1 MATYTLQLPR
11 MGESVSEATIVKWL
25 KQPGDRIA
33 EDEPVLEIATDKV
46 DSDVPSPVSGV
57 LKEQLFAEND
67 VAQVGDAIAVIEVE
81 GEDMQEAT
89 ASTEAPDIPGID
101 QLENADSV
109 QHAISDV
116 VPVSNPASRFYS
128 PLVKSIAAEEG
139 ISVDELGRIPGTGSD
154 GRVTKQD

>member
-46 DSDVPSPVSGV
+46 DSDVPAPVSGI

-67 VAQVGDAIAVIEVE
+67 IAQVGEVIATIETE
-81 GEDMQEAT
+81 GEEEPEEAQPEVPQ
-89 ASTEAPDIPGID
+89 AEAAEPAIPGID
-101 QLENADSV
+101 QLESTDHVAVPTAAPSSDNAG
-109 QHAISDV
+109 
-116 VPVSNPASRFYS
+116 SRFYS
-128 PLVKSIAAEEG
+128 PL
-139 ISVDELGRIPGTGSD
+139 
-154 GRVTKQD
+154 